1 MLGHTRDHGGTA
13 PAVKAEINVTS
24 VVDVA
29 FTLLVVFM
37 ITAPILQGGI
47 EVTVP
52 KAPAAPLQTSEGLVI
67 SITKDGQLYLDDTPV
82 SMDEFDATVIDV
94 IRQRGS
100 PTVYVKGDTDVSYG
114 VVLRVIGR
122 LKEAEIEAVS
132 LIAQPEASRPDR

>member
-1 MLGHTRDHGGTA
+1 MLGRTRDHGGTA

-37 ITAPILQGGI
+37 ITAPILQGGV
-47 EVTVP
+47 EVAVP

-67 SITKDGQLYLDDTPV
+67 SITKEGQLYLDDTPV

-132 LIAQPEASRPDR
+132 LIAQPESTRPDR

>member
-1 MLGHTRDHGGTA
+1 MLGRTRDHGGTA

-37 ITAPILQGGI
+37 ITAPILQGGV
-47 EVTVP
+47 EVTIP

-67 SITKDGQLYLDDTPV
+67 SITSEGRLYLDDTPV

-100 PTVYVKGDTDVSYG
+100 PTVYVKGDEEASYG

-122 LKEAEIEAVS
+122 LKEAEIDAVS
-132 LIAQPEASRPDR
+132 LIAQPAPTRSDR

>member
-1 MLGHTRDHGGTA
+1 MLGRTRDHGGTA

-37 ITAPILQGGI
+37 ITAPILQGGV
-47 EVTVP
+47 EVVVP

-82 SMDEFDATVIDV
+82 SMDEFNATVIDV

-100 PTVYVKGDTDVSYG
+100 PTVYIKGDTDASYG

>member
-37 ITAPILQGGI
+37 ITAPILQGGV

-67 SITKDGQLYLDDTPV
+67 SITKEGQLYLDDTPV

>member
-1 MLGHTRDHGGTA
+1 MARRGGLYEDRSMPLTA
-13 PAVKAEINVTS
+13 DINLINL
-24 VVDVA
+24 VDVA
-29 FTLLVVFM
+29 FTLLVIFM
-37 ITAPILQGGI
+37 ITAPILQGGV

-67 SITKDGQLYLDDTPV
+67 SITSEGRLYLDDTPV

-132 LIAQPEASRPDR
+132 LIAQPAPTRPDL

>member
-1 MLGHTRDHGGTA
+1 MLSRTREHGGTA

-37 ITAPILQGGI
+37 ITAPILQGGV

-67 SITKDGQLYLDDTPV
+67 SITKDGQLYLDDAPV

-122 LKEAEIEAVS
+122 LKEAEIDAVS
-132 LIAQPEASRPDR
+132 LIAQPEMARPDQ

>member
-1 MLGHTRDHGGTA
+1 MLSRTRAHGGAA

-37 ITAPILQGGI
+37 ITAPILQGGV
-47 EVTVP
+47 EVVVP

-67 SITKDGQLYLDDTPV
+67 SITRDGDLYLDDTPV
-82 SMDEFDATVIDV
+82 SIEEFNATVIDV

-100 PTVYVKGDTDVSYG
+100 PTVYVKGDKDVAYG